1 MATKRNIGANKH
13 EQMDCDPPASKVI
26 DSKNTAN
33 DIASKIIKD
42 KYLPHRVAIF
52 IQ

>member
-1 MATKRNIGANKH
+1 MGGNKH
-13 EQMDCDPPASKVI
+13 EQMDCNSPASKVI
-26 DSKNTAN
+26 NTKNTAN

-42 KYLPHRVAIF
+42 KYLPHWVAIL